1 MVKEGHGAFPVP
13 KANDIPLPANIKKI
27 GALKRFSDEAY
38 AKSLLYDAARLVAP
52 IIHEQKFKVG
62 KLYEMY
68 PDKAELWGLNVNHGQ
83 KIYLRL
89 REHHNDKLFLPMG
102 DIVGTLLHELTHNL
116 YSAHDS
122 KFYKFLDKLKSR
134 YDDIHCRGAKT
145 KYLCEENK
153 VGRGVLLSGSL
164 VSVREQRLKELSKPK
179 FANESKVLGLNSKIN
194 KPIGGSPRDL
204 RQAILEAAER
214 RLRDSKWCHSENA
227 ETESVPKEDEYDT
240 TQVELIGP
248 TEGKPVG
255 TFANDIIDLTSDT
268 EETPIQ
274 PDNPKRRILHE
285 IINFRY
291 RRHRANNTR
300 GNMYRLS

>member
-1 MVKEGHGAFPVP
+1 M
-13 KANDIPLPANIKKI
+13 
-27 GALKRFSDEAY
+27 
-38 AKSLLYDAARLVAP
+38 
-52 IIHEQKFKVG
+52 
-62 KLYEMY
+62 
-68 PDKAELWGLNVNHGQ
+68 
-83 KIYLRL
+83 
-89 REHHNDKLFLPMG
+89 
-102 DIVGTLLHELTHNL
+102 
-116 YSAHDS
+116 
-122 KFYKFLDKLKSR
+122 
-134 YDDIHCRGAKT
+134 
-145 KYLCEENK
+145 
-153 VGRGVLLSGSL
+153 
-164 VSVREQRLKELSKPK
+164 
-179 FANESKVLGLNSKIN
+179 
-194 KPIGGSPRDL
+194 
-204 RQAILEAAER
+204 
-214 RLRDSKWCHSENA
+214 RDSKWCHSENA

>member
-13 KANDIPLPANIKKI
+13 KANDSPPPANIKKI
-27 GALKRFSDEAY
+27 GALKRFSNDAY
-38 AKSLLYDAARLVAP
+38 AKSLLYEAARLVAP

-68 PDKAELWGLNVNHGQ
+68 PDKAELLGLNVNHGQ

-89 REHHNDKLFLPMG
+89 REHHNDRLFLPMG
-102 DIVGTLLHELTHNL
+102 DIVGTLLHELTHNV
-116 YSAHDS
+116 YSAHDN

-164 VSVREQRLKELSKPK
+164 VSVREQRLKLLNKPK
-179 FANESKVLGLNSKIN
+179 FANETKVLGLDSKIN
-194 KPIGGSPRDL
+194 RPIGSSPRDL

-227 ETESVPKEDEYDT
+227 ETESVPKEDEYDI
-240 TQVELIGP
+240 TQTEPNEP
-248 TEGKPVG
+248 TEREKVG
-255 TFANDIIDLTSDT
+255 NLANDIIDLTSDS
-268 EETPIQ
+268 EEIPIQ
-274 PDNPKRRILHE
+274 PGNSTRPILHE
-285 IINFRY
+285 IIDLTSD
-291 RRHRANNTR
+291 AEDVDP
-300 GNMYRLS
+300 MKQEVICID

>member
-13 KANDIPLPANIKKI
+13 KANDPPPPANIKKI
-27 GALKRFSDEAY
+27 GALKRFSNDAY
-38 AKSLLYDAARLVAP
+38 AKSLLYEAARLVAP

-68 PDKAELWGLNVNHGQ
+68 PDKAELLGLNVNHGQ

-89 REHHNDKLFLPMG
+89 REHHNDRSFLPMG
-102 DIVGTLLHELTHNL
+102 DIVGTLLHELTHNV
-116 YSAHDS
+116 YSAHDN

-164 VSVREQRLKELSKPK
+164 VSVREQRLKLLNKPK
-179 FANESKVLGLNSKIN
+179 FANETKVLGSDSKIN
-194 KPIGGSPRDL
+194 RPIGSSPRDL

-227 ETESVPKEDEYDT
+227 ETESVPKEDEYDIT
-240 TQVELIGP
+240 
-248 TEGKPVG
+248 
-255 TFANDIIDLTSDT
+255 
-268 EETPIQ
+268 
-274 PDNPKRRILHE
+274 
-285 IINFRY
+285 
-291 RRHRANNTR
+291 
-300 GNMYRLS
+300 

>member
-13 KANDIPLPANIKKI
+13 KANDPPPPANIKKI
-27 GALKRFSDEAY
+27 GALKRFSNDAY
-38 AKSLLYDAARLVAP
+38 AKSLLYEAARLVAP

-68 PDKAELWGLNVNHGQ
+68 PDKAELLGLNVNHGQ

-89 REHHNDKLFLPMG
+89 REHHNDRLFLPMG
-102 DIVGTLLHELTHNL
+102 DIVGTLLHELTHNV
-116 YSAHDS
+116 YSAHDN

-164 VSVREQRLKELSKPK
+164 VSVREQRLKLLNKPK
-179 FANESKVLGLNSKIN
+179 FANETKVLGLDSKIN
-194 KPIGGSPRDL
+194 RPLGSSPRDL

-227 ETESVPKEDEYDT
+227 ETESVPKEDEYDI
-240 TQVELIGP
+240 TQTEPNEP
-248 TEGKPVG
+248 TEREKVG
-255 TFANDIIDLTSDT
+255 NLANDIIDLTSDS
-268 EETPIQ
+268 EEIPIQ
-274 PDNPKRRILHE
+274 PGNSTRPILHE
-285 IINFRY
+285 IIDLTSD
-291 RRHRANNTR
+291 AEDVDP
-300 GNMYRLS
+300 MKQEVICID